1 MRVRKSTLLL
11 IGAAAAL
18 SACKNNQADQNLA
31 MNNNMTADIE
41 ALPPDES
48 SETPTNQLANGADNP
63 DVNDLANNSSS
74 Y

>member
-11 IGAAAAL
+11 IGAAAVL

-31 MNNNMTADIE
+31 MNNNLTADIE

-48 SETPTNQLANGADNP
+48 SETPTNQLANGDDNP